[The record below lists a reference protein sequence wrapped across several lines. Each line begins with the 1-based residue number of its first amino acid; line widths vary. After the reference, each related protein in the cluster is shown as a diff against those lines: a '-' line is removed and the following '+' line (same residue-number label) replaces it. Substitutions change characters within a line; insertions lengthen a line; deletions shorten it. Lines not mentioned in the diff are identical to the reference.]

1 MALPPPSPP
10 RAPSSAPSPTT
21 IPRALLPIL
30 PLTLTTL
37 AAFAL
42 AIRSGWTDLCGM
54 WTRCSSTDTAL
65 LPTTTPLCFA
75 VSIFQTPLVASRRAR
90 LEEAA
95 IVGLLAGLAAV
106 TSTEA
111 EAARARA
118 IGADRTHRGESGGER
133 SGGGGHEKAA
143 GQLKTGP
150 GGSSNSSSR
159 SNLSARIVENPVVP
173 WLIYQLAL
181 GAFSWQGII
190 VPASIVEH
198 HQHRLG
204 SSQSTQLDSRP
215 RIDSGSDSGS
225 NAVAGDDQQEDT
237 GSSSTLSITLSI
249 TIGLLL
255 PSALMLAL
263 PTSTTAIVAWLMFPL
278 WVSLIQQ
285 RLTPST
291 PTTRHRSTSSF
302 LPHAIPILFWSAAAH
317 ALLLADL
324 LQLIPPAT
332 DDSASPSPSSSS
344 SSSSASAAATTAR
357 AAMLLLEVDHAALF
371 ATYLYWTHA
380 TSPSRRAGLRA
391 AAVAVASALLL
402 GPGAGVCLGWLARC
416 RGGGGGGGGRE
427 VIEEET
433 GRQQRAEL
441 RGGAVRLNSAS
452 SSSPRR
458 TKGRRRATGTFFAG
472 PDV

>member
-1 MALPPPSPP
+1 MALPPPSSP
-10 RAPSSAPSPTT
+10 RAPSSARSRTT
-21 IPRALLPIL
+21 IPQALLPIL
-30 PLTLTTL
+30 PLALATL

-75 VSIFQTPLVASRRAR
+75 VSFFQTPLVASRRAR

-143 GQLKTGP
+143 GLLKTGP

-173 WLIYQLAL
+173 WFIYRLAL

-215 RIDSGSDSGS
+215 RIGSGSDSGS

-237 GSSSTLSITLSI
+237 GSSSTFSIPLSITL
-249 TIGLLL
+249 GLLL

-263 PTSTTAIVAWLMFPL
+263 PTSTIAILAWLMFPL
-278 WVSLIQQ
+278 WISLTQQ
-285 RLTPST
+285 RLTSST
-291 PTTRHRSTSSF
+291 PTTRHPYASFF
-302 LPHAIPILFWSAAAH
+302 LPHAIPILLWSASAH
-317 ALLLADL
+317 AFLLADL

-332 DDSASPSPSSSS
+332 DDDDPSSSS
-344 SSSSASAAATTAR
+344 SSTATTAR
-357 AAMLLLEVDHAALF
+357 AAMLLLEVDHAAIF

-391 AAVAVASALLL
+391 AAVAVTSALLL
-402 GPGAGVCLGWLARC
+402 GPGAGVCVGWLAR
-416 RGGGGGGGGRE
+416 RRVAGAGGGRE

-441 RGGAVRLNSAS
+441 RGGAVRLDGAS

-458 TKGRRRATGTFFAG
+458 TQGRRRATGTFFAG